1 MASSFDTEMMHV
13 CYPTRREIQRLHGER
28 EELLRSLRVS
38 ESPFRCSDDADA
50 TQNLSSMLVY
60 RDRVVEQ
67 LDSEQGKMAYL
78 RQEVFVLTIALLQT
92 S

>member
-1 MASSFDTEMMHV
+1 MASSFDTETMHV

-28 EELLRSLRVS
+28 EELLRSLCI
-38 ESPFRCSDDADA
+38 PFRCRDDADA